1 MPSIPGIIASVGC
14 HERLLPGRFRAYVV
28 RKFPKREKK
37 RFEPE
42 SERYRGPIPLQSSQ
56 IVATD
61 SSLVFRDNLGPYS
74 MILVWFSIF
83 VRTYNTYRLV
93 MVKTPWSRRS
103 NISKCL
109 QRVLRCQPCIPVDF
123 FGCGAPFHCSAGTK
137 CASTIPYVLNVQ
149 TRKSQIKLNSPQ
161 IGPNDHGLCSKS
173 K

>member
-28 RKFPKREKK
+28 QKFPKPEKN

-42 SERYRGPIPLQSSQ
+42 SERYHGPIPLQSSQ
-56 IVATD
+56 IVASD
-61 SSLVFRDNLGPYS
+61 SSLILRDSLGPYS
-74 MILVWFSIF
+74 MILGWFSIF
-83 VRTYNTYRLV
+83 VRTYNTYRIV
-93 MVKTPWSRRS
+93 MVKTPWSGRS

-123 FGCGAPFHCSAGTK
+123 WGCGAPFHCSAGTK

>member
-28 RKFPKREKK
+28 QKFSKPEKN

-61 SSLVFRDNLGPYS
+61 SFLMFRDSLGPYS
-74 MILVWFSIF
+74 MILGWFSIF
-83 VRTYNTYRLV
+83 IRTYNTYGLV
-93 MVKTPWSRRS
+93 IVKTPWSGRS

-123 FGCGAPFHCSAGTK
+123 FGCGAPFHCSTGTK
-137 CASTIPYVLNVQ
+137 CTSTIPYVLNVQ

>member
-1 MPSIPGIIASVGC
+1 MPSIPGIIASVGY

-28 RKFPKREKK
+28 QKFPKPEKN

-61 SSLVFRDNLGPYS
+61 SFLMFRDSLGPYS
-74 MILVWFSIF
+74 MILGWFSIF
-83 VRTYNTYRLV
+83 VRTYNTYRIV
-93 MVKTPWSRRS
+93 MVKTPWSGRS

-123 FGCGAPFHCSAGTK
+123 LDVELHFTALP
-137 CASTIPYVLNVQ
+137 VQ
-149 TRKSQIKLNSPQ
+149 NAHQPSRTY
-161 IGPNDHGLCSKS
+161 
-173 K
+173 

>member
-28 RKFPKREKK
+28 QKFPKPEKN

-61 SSLVFRDNLGPYS
+61 SFLMFRDSLGPYS
-74 MILVWFSIF
+74 MILGWFSIF
-83 VRTYNTYRLV
+83 IRTYNTYRLV
-93 MVKTPWSRRS
+93 MVKTPWSGRS

-109 QRVLRCQPCIPVDF
+109 QRVLRCQPCIPVGF

>member
-1 MPSIPGIIASVGC
+1 MPSIPGIIASVGY

-28 RKFPKREKK
+28 RKFSKPEKN

-42 SERYRGPIPLQSSQ
+42 SERYRGPIPLQRCQ

-61 SSLVFRDNLGPYS
+61 SSMMFRDSLGPYS
-74 MILVWFSIF
+74 MILGWFSIF
-83 VRTYNTYRLV
+83 VRTYNTYRIV
-93 MVKTPWSRRS
+93 MVKTPWSGRS

>member
-28 RKFPKREKK
+28 QKFPKPEKIGLNQN
-37 RFEPE
+37 P
-42 SERYRGPIPLQSSQ
+42 SGIMGPIPLQSSQ

-61 SSLVFRDNLGPYS
+61 SSLMFRDSLGPYS
-74 MILVWFSIF
+74 MIWGWFSIF

-93 MVKTPWSRRS
+93 MVKTPWSGRS
-103 NISKCL
+103 NSSKCL
-109 QRVLRCQPCIPVDF
+109 QRVLRCQPCIPVGF